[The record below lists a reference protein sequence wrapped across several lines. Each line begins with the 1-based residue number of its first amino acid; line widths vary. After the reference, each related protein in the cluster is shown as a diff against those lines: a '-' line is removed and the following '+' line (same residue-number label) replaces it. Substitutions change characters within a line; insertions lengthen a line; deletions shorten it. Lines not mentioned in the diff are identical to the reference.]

1 MPLLASVTSSNNKIS
16 ASFPHGLVAVFV
28 GGTSGVG
35 EYTVKA
41 FAKYSI
47 NSRVYIVG
55 RSQESA
61 DRIIQECSHV
71 SSGSSFQFIQADVSA
86 LRGVDSVCD
95 ELKNKETAINLLFLS
110 QGSMGFN
117 KKSLDGL
124 PLAASLATHS
134 RTRFI
139 ANLLP
144 LIQQADTLRRVV
156 SVGAATVEGPVDM
169 SKFFGEGFP
178 LTKWRDQLSSIQTLL
193 LGEFSRLAP
202 TVSFIHSLPG
212 IVKGGINRDAEG
224 FSLKLIILISR
235 YLFEPFLQV
244 PPDECGE
251 KHIFLATSALF
262 KPAQSSVE
270 DAGVLVPGGEGAMIG
285 TDGETGSGAYS
296 IDHHL
301 RPLPAK
307 AVEMVAQLRSNGT
320 QSSIWEYVS
329 KDFKRLTGT
338 GLPETAKGSAELKSY
353 V

>member
-1 MPLLASVTSSNNKIS
+1 MSLLTSIASSNNEIS
-16 ASFPHGLVAVFV
+16 TSFPHGLVAVFV

-41 FAKYSI
+41 FAKNAI

-61 DRIIQECSHV
+61 DRIIQECMQV
-71 SSGSSFQFIQADVSA
+71 SSGSTFQFIQADVSA

-95 ELKNKETAINLLFLS
+95 DIKSKETAINLLFLS

-117 KKSLDGL
+117 KKSPDGL

-144 LIQQADTLRRVV
+144 LIQRAETLRRVV

-169 SKFFGEGFP
+169 SNFFGEGFP
-178 LTKWRDQLSSIQTLL
+178 LMKWRDQLSSIQTLIL
-193 LGEFSRLAP
+193 EKFSRLAP

-224 FSLKLIILISR
+224 FSLKLIILVSR

-244 PPDECGE
+244 PPDECG
-251 KHIFLATSALF
+251 KRHLFLATSAIF
-262 KPAQSSVE
+262 NPAQSSVE
-270 DAGVLVPGGEGAMIG
+270 AAGVLVPGCEETVIG

-296 IDHHL
+296 MDHYI

-307 AVEMVAQLRSNGT
+307 SIEMLAQLRSNGT
-320 QSSIWEYVS
+320 QDKIWEFVS
-329 KDFKRLTGT
+329 NDFNRLTGT
-338 GLPETAKGSAELKSY
+338 GLPETAKSSPGL
-353 V
+353 

>member
-1 MPLLASVTSSNNKIS
+1 MSLLTSVTSSNSQIS
-16 ASFPHGLVAVFV
+16 ATFPHGLVAVFV

-61 DRIIQECSHV
+61 DRIIQECSRV
-71 SSGSSFQFIQADVSA
+71 SSGSTFQFIQADVSA

-95 ELKNKETAINLLFLS
+95 KIKNKETAINLLFLS

-117 KKSLDGL
+117 KKSPDGL

-169 SKFFGEGFP
+169 SNFFGEGFP

-193 LGEFSRLAP
+193 LEEFSRLAP

-244 PPDECGE
+244 PPNECGE
-251 KHIFLATSALF
+251 RHLFLATSAFF
-262 KPAQSSVE
+262 KPAQGSVE
-270 DAGVLVPGGEGAMIG
+270 VAGVLVPEDEGPVIG

-296 IDHHL
+296 MDHYV

-307 AVEMVAQLRSNGT
+307 AVEMVSQLRSNGT
-320 QSSIWEYVS
+320 QSRIWEFVS

-338 GLPETAKGSAELKSY
+338 GLPETAKALTM
-353 V
+353 